1 MKVPF
6 SNTADFDEL
15 FESDEILSVCPAVPF
30 KCNILLLL
38 LLIIP
43 GLSEPPAAPGFHLGS
58 GTRNPG

>member
-15 FESDEILSVCPAVPF
+15 FELDEILSVCPAVPF

-43 GLSEPPAAPGFHLGS
+43 GLSEPPAAP
-58 GTRNPG
+58 